1 MANLENLTSKILHD
15 AKVQSEEL
23 VQNAENEKA
32 KIISKKV
39 AEANE
44 TASTGLDKAK
54 SEAATRKE
62 RIISNAHLQAR
73 NKKLEAKGK
82 VIETVFAKAVED
94 LSNLDSDKVL
104 TYFKNAILSMN
115 IEGDEGIIVNEKTK
129 NMVTADFV
137 KEVNAELSKAGK
149 KGELTLSNETR
160 EIKGGFI
167 LEKNGIEVN
176 NTFEAL
182 VNSLKE
188 DLEYEVANV
197 LFN

>member
-1 MANLENLTSKILHD
+1 MANLENLTSKILRD

-32 KIISKKV
+32 KIISKRV

-44 TASTGLDKAK
+44 IATSGLEKAK

-62 RIISNAHLQAR
+62 RIISNAHLQVR
-73 NKKLEAKGK
+73 NKKLESKGK
-82 VIETVFAKAVED
+82 VISTVFDKAVEN
-94 LSNLDSDKVL
+94 LTQLDSEIVL

-115 IEGDEGIIVNEKTK
+115 IEGDESIIVNEKTK
-129 NMVTADFV
+129 NMITNAFV
-137 KEVNAELSKAGK
+137 SEINAELSKAGK
-149 KGELTLSNETR
+149 KGELKLSNETR
-160 EIKGGFI
+160 DIKGGFI

>member
-32 KIISKKV
+32 KIISKRV

-44 TASTGLDKAK
+44 IATSGLEKAK

-62 RIISNAHLQAR
+62 RIISNAHLQVR
-73 NKKLEAKGK
+73 NKKLESKGK
-82 VIETVFAKAVED
+82 VISTVFDKAVEN
-94 LSNLDSDKVL
+94 LTQLDSEIVL

-115 IEGDEGIIVNEKTK
+115 IEGDESIIVNEKTK
-129 NMVTADFV
+129 NMITNAFV
-137 KEVNAELSKAGK
+137 SEINAELSKAGK
-149 KGELTLSNETR
+149 KGELKLSNETR
-160 EIKGGFI
+160 DIKGGFI

>member
-15 AKVQSEEL
+15 AKMQSEEL

-32 KIISKKV
+32 KIISKRV

-44 TASTGLDKAK
+44 IATSGLEKAK
-54 SEAATRKE
+54 FEAATRKE
-62 RIISNAHLQAR
+62 RIISNAHLQVR
-73 NKKLEAKGK
+73 NKKLESKGK
-82 VIETVFAKAVED
+82 VISTVFDKAVEN
-94 LSNLDSDKVL
+94 LTQLDSEIVL

-115 IEGDEGIIVNEKTK
+115 IEGDESIIVNEKTK
-129 NMVTADFV
+129 NMITNAFV
-137 KEVNAELSKAGK
+137 SEINAELSKAGK
-149 KGELTLSNETR
+149 KGELKLSNETR
-160 EIKGGFI
+160 DIKGGFI

>member
-15 AKVQSEEL
+15 AKMQSEEL

-32 KIISKKV
+32 KIISKRV

-44 TASTGLDKAK
+44 IATSGLEKAK

-62 RIISNAHLQAR
+62 RIISNAHLQVR
-73 NKKLEAKGK
+73 NKKLESKGK
-82 VIETVFAKAVED
+82 VISTVFDKAVEN
-94 LSNLDSDKVL
+94 LTQLDSEIVL

-115 IEGDEGIIVNEKTK
+115 IEGDESIIVNEKTT
-129 NMVTADFV
+129 NMITNALVS
-137 KEVNAELSKAGK
+137 EINAELSKAGK
-149 KGELTLSNETR
+149 KGELKLSNETR
-160 EIKGGFI
+160 DIKGGFI

>member
-32 KIISKKV
+32 KIISKRV

-44 TASTGLDKAK
+44 IATSGLVKAK

-62 RIISNAHLQAR
+62 RIISNAHLQVR
-73 NKKLEAKGK
+73 NKKLESKGK
-82 VIETVFAKAVED
+82 VISTVFDKAVEN
-94 LSNLDSDKVL
+94 LTQLDSEIVL

-115 IEGDEGIIVNEKTK
+115 IEGDESIIVNEKTK
-129 NMVTADFV
+129 NMITNAFV
-137 KEVNAELSKAGK
+137 SEINAELSKAGK
-149 KGELTLSNETR
+149 KGELKLSNETR
-160 EIKGGFI
+160 DIKGGFI

>member
-1 MANLENLTSKILHD
+1 M
-15 AKVQSEEL
+15 QSEEL

-32 KIISKKV
+32 KIISKRV

-44 TASTGLDKAK
+44 IATSGLEKAK

-62 RIISNAHLQAR
+62 RIISNAHLQVR
-73 NKKLEAKGK
+73 NKKLESKGK
-82 VIETVFAKAVED
+82 VISTVFDKAVEN
-94 LSNLDSDKVL
+94 LTQLDSEIVL

-115 IEGDEGIIVNEKTK
+115 IEGDESIIVNEKTK
-129 NMVTADFV
+129 NMITNAFV
-137 KEVNAELSKAGK
+137 SEINAELSKAGK
-149 KGELTLSNETR
+149 KGELKLSNETR
-160 EIKGGFI
+160 DIKGGFI